1 MKNILIIDDENSLL
15 FSMKEGFEPYNKQL
29 NLLTANNGL
38 EAVDILET
46 HSVDLVVTDLKMPE
60 MDGFE
65 VIAHMSS
72 KHNNI
77 PIIVMTAF
85 NTPEIETQLSQSGP
99 VTIFEKPVDF
109 DDFVKTVIETV
120 NADNGNLS
128 GISLSSFMQLIESEQ
143 KTCLVAVRANK
154 KNGQIF
160 FRKGELLN
168 AIYDGLKGEDAIYK
182 MLEFQEVR
190 IGLKKLPQKKI
201 AKRIKTSLMQ
211 ILLEGTQR
219 VDELNSIDNEQNHT
233 GNDPGEM
240 IQKEENDEAV
250 KMEETDTNL
259 NIHNNEKGDQNMADV
274 KEILAKFKGI
284 EGFMAAGI
292 FTPQGEQ
299 VAEINPGEIEITE
312 LGSLANDVLLKA
324 QKATDIMGVGRGQLV
339 HIEAPKAHVLARC
352 LNESTDF
359 AATTAGRAHVHMVV
373 VLDQEGNLAMTK
385 MKLLSIIQ
393 EVAEEFR

>member
-29 NLLTANNGL
+29 NILTANNGL
-38 EAVDILET
+38 EAIDILKA

-65 VIAHMSS
+65 VIAHLSAN
-72 KHNNI
+72 HNNI

-85 NTPEIETQLSQSGP
+85 NTPEIETQLNQSGP

-120 NADNGNLS
+120 NTDSGNLS
-128 GISLSSFMQLIESEQ
+128 GISLSSFLQLLESEQ
-143 KTCLVAVRANK
+143 KSCLVAVRANK
-154 KNGQIF
+154 KIGQIF
-160 FRKGELLN
+160 FSKGELLN
-168 AIYDGLKGEDAIYK
+168 AIYDDLKGEDAIYK
-182 MLEFQEVR
+182 MLEFEEVKL
-190 IGLKKLPQKKI
+190 GLKKLPNKTI
-201 AKRIKTSLMQ
+201 RKRIETSLMQ
-211 ILLEGTQR
+211 ILLEGTRR
-219 VDELNSIDNEQNHT
+219 VDELYSIDDEENNT
-233 GNDPGEM
+233 GADPGET
-240 IQKEENDEAV
+240 IQKEENNEIV
-250 KMEETDTNL
+250 KVEEKTQTKIND
-259 NIHNNEKGDQNMADV
+259 NEKGDQTMGDV

-299 VAEINPGEIEITE
+299 VEEINPAEINIAE

-352 LNESTDF
+352 LNESTDY

-385 MKLLSIIQ
+385 MKLASIIQ

>member
-29 NLLTANNGL
+29 NILTANNGL
-38 EAVDILET
+38 EAIDILKAN
-46 HSVDLVVTDLKMPE
+46 SVDLVVTDLKMPE

-65 VIAHMSS
+65 VIAHLSAN
-72 KHNNI
+72 HNNI

-120 NADNGNLS
+120 NTENGNLS
-128 GISLSSFMQLIESEQ
+128 GISLSSFLQLLESEQ
-143 KTCLVAVRANK
+143 KSCLVAVRANK
-154 KNGQIF
+154 KTGQIF
-160 FRKGELLN
+160 FSKGELLN
-168 AIYDGLKGEDAIYK
+168 AIYDGLRGEDAVYK
-182 MLEFQEVR
+182 MLEFQEVKL
-190 IGLKKLPQKKI
+190 GLKKLPDKTI
-201 AKRIKTSLMQ
+201 RKRIKTSLMQ
-211 ILLEGTQR
+211 ILLEGTRR
-219 VDELNSIDNEQNHT
+219 VDELNSINDEENNT
-233 GNDPGEM
+233 GEDPGEI
-240 IQKEENDEAV
+240 IQKEENNEAV
-250 KMEETDTNL
+250 KTEEETKI
-259 NIHNNEKGDQNMADV
+259 NIHGNEKGDQNMGDV
-274 KEILAKFKGI
+274 KEILGKFKGI

-299 VAEINPGEIEITE
+299 VEEINPGEINIAE

-339 HIEAPKAHVLARC
+339 HIEAPKAHILARC

-359 AATTAGRAHVHMVV
+359 AATTPGRAHVHMVV
-373 VLDQEGNLAMTK
+373 VLDQEGNLAMSK
-385 MKLLSIIQ
+385 MKLASIIQ